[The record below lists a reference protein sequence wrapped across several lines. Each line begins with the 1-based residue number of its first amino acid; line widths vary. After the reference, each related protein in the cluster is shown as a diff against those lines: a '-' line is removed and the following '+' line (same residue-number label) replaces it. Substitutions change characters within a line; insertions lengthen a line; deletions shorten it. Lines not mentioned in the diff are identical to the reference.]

1 MDLALLTRFQPIIT
15 AATIRI
21 HFFSGLCAGVQFFWK
36 IPIPSALR
44 NINEHRGSNSEYL
57 TVRNTIKVLK
67 RQGTVCVATKDAFPM
82 ERDLVK
88 PWLQEGLRAS
98 DGRSWEPRI
107 IKVIISHESSF
118 FLRFVSKYEV
128 EMSAGWGREHASV

>member
-15 AATIRI
+15 TATIRI

-57 TVRNTIKVLK
+57 TLCNSIKALK
-67 RQGTVCVATKDAFPM
+67 RQGTARVATKDAFPA

-98 DGRSWEPRI
+98 DGRSREPHV
-107 IKVIISHESSF
+107 IKVIISQESSF
-118 FLRFVSKYEV
+118 FLQFVSKYEV
-128 EMSAGWGREHASV
+128 EMSAGWRREHASI